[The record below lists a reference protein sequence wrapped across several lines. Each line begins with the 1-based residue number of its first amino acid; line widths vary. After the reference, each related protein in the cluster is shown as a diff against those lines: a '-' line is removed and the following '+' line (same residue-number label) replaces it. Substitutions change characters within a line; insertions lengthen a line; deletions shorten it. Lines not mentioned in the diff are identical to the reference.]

1 MSLPLLVSKIEQAL
15 SGVSLDSRRLFHG
28 RGQCF
33 PGLESVV
40 VDYYSPV
47 ILLSLF
53 QDMGLEWE
61 QALVQQLQAVLE
73 SSDVQGLMIG
83 RRYIRDT
90 PAEWV
95 WQRQLPDDFY
105 ARRGELR
112 FTIKLGERQNT
123 GYFLDMEPGRQWL
136 ETLVEGRKLLNLFS
150 YTCAF
155 SVVAA
160 AAGAAEVVNVDM
172 ARGAL
177 RQGKEN
183 HQLNQDVAGVSAC
196 RAQFLGENI
205 FKSWGRIK
213 RPGPYDVIIVD
224 PPSFQKGS
232 FVARHDY
239 VKVLR
244 RIPQLAVNGADI
256 LICLN
261 APELGVDFIQQAMA
275 EECPDCSL
283 VGRLRPSEDFPDV
296 NPDQQL
302 KLFHYQYQGEY
313 EPNKVL

>member
-1 MSLPLLVSKIEQAL
+1 MSLSLLVSKIEQAL
-15 SGVSLDSRRLFHG
+15 SEVGQDSRRLFHG

-53 QDMGLEWE
+53 QNMGLEWE
-61 QALVQQLQAVLE
+61 QALVQQLGPVLE
-73 SSDVQGLMIG
+73 SSDIQGLMIG
-83 RRYIRDT
+83 YRYIRDT
-90 PAEWV
+90 PAKWV
-95 WQRQLPDDFY
+95 WQRELPDDFY

-112 FTIKLGERQNT
+112 FTIKLGERQNS
-123 GYFLDMEPGRQWL
+123 GYFLDMEPGRRWL
-136 ETLVEGRKLLNLFS
+136 EGLVEGRKLLNLFS

-160 AAGAAEVVNVDM
+160 AAGAVQVVNVDM

-183 HQLNQDVAGVSAC
+183 HQLNEKVAGVGTC

-213 RPGPYDVIIVD
+213 RPGPYDVIIID

-232 FVARHDY
+232 FIARSDY
-239 VKVLR
+239 GKVLR
-244 RIPQLAVNGADI
+244 RIPQLATNGADI

-261 APELGVDFIQQAMA
+261 APELGVDFIQQAMI
-275 EECPDCSL
+275 EECPECSL
-283 VGRLRPSEDFPDV
+283 VTRLSPSEDFPDV

-302 KLFHYQYQGEY
+302 KLFHYQYRGEY
-313 EPNKVL
+313 EPDKVL